1 VVLFAKEMESES
13 VSHVY
18 RPFIAIVAASLL
30 LLVGGASTA
39 AAFHIPGATYI
50 GTHSGG
56 GAVIFDVSADGS
68 TVTRFRVENYHTEFC
83 DVAFLE
89 HPGGT
94 PIVNNSFSFSS
105 SFLAFGYSGTFPGV
119 QVAQGTFIDTECAT
133 GTLTW
138 TARTTA
144 SPAGSAECISAQ
156 GPATEAEAALVAAQ
170 GKVKQANEKL
180 RRGVRQA
187 KNAKRAVK
195 RAATDKAKAKAQEK
209 LRIAI
214 RERARANRA
223 LGRAKAG
230 RTQAAAT
237 LTQAQVAKTAVCGPG
252 V

>member
-1 VVLFAKEMESES
+1 M
-13 VSHVY
+13 SHAY
-18 RPFIAIVAASLL
+18 RPFIAIAAASIL

-68 TVTRFRVENYHTEFC
+68 TVTRFRVEDYKTEFC
-83 DVAFLE
+83 EVAFIQ
-89 HPGGT
+89 HTGGT
-94 PIVNNSFSFSS
+94 PIVNNSFTFSS
-105 SFLAFGYSGTFPGV
+105 GLLEFSYSGTFPGV
-119 QVAQGTFIDTECAT
+119 QLAQGTFNDTECET

-156 GPATEAEAALVAAQ
+156 GPAGQAEAALAAAQ
-170 GKVKQANEKL
+170 AKVKGANEKL
-180 RRGVRQA
+180 RRSVRQTS
-187 KNAKRAVK
+187 NAKRAVK
-195 RAATDKAKAKAQEK
+195 RAAKKDAQAKRKALKK
-209 LRIAI
+209 LRKSL
-214 RERARANRA
+214 RERNRA
-223 LGRAKAG
+223 KRKLRQAQQG

-237 LTQAQVAKTAVCGPG
+237 LAQAQAAKTAVCGPG